1 MELSDQREIGRP
13 IRVLFNGDLRLQQE
27 LAAEQLLRHSDGVL
41 RSGNCIW
48 QDGGVQLFDC
58 GTKGEYIDFAAE

>member
-27 LAAEQLLRHSDGVL
+27 LAAEQLLKTFRWCV